1 VFWLVLRVEDPAR
14 IGKRPGAVSERNLLL
29 DDFLLPSFSYRE
41 RVFSRRVPL
50 YPLSAFPELNGVA
63 CGLSGVARGARDE
76 ASHAGIYRFELAL
89 SYEIFPFDKPQAKD
103 TQGDPLRRA
112 QSPQA
117 VGGLPNVFFGETP
130 RTFEDYMISVNWSI
144 RTFLYCTRVRR
155 HTRVRQRR
163 SELVVEPATN
173 LSRATPAAVASWNRP
188 DRADDY
194 SGHPAVARC
203 RKLIRG
209 RRWLM
214 VDAVF
219 VAAEVE
225 MDVIDMVAIGIG
237 IEHFVEIAAGLA
249 RHRM

>member
-1 VFWLVLRVEDPAR
+1 LWNQLPICREQRQQL
-14 IGKRPGAVSERNLLL
+14 SLL
-29 DDFLLPSFSYRE
+29 
-41 RVFSRRVPL
+41 
-50 YPLSAFPELNGVA
+50 
-63 CGLSGVARGARDE
+63 
-76 ASHAGIYRFELAL
+76 GIE
-89 SYEIFPFDKPQAKD
+89 S
-103 TQGDPLRRA
+103 
-112 QSPQA
+112 
-117 VGGLPNVFFGETP
+117 
-130 RTFEDYMISVNWSI
+130 
-144 RTFLYCTRVRR
+144 
-155 HTRVRQRR
+155 
-163 SELVVEPATN
+163 
-173 LSRATPAAVASWNRP
+173 